1 MIGASQDEIED
12 VADSAVE
19 RVVDNHRDVVPP
31 RTLDEVVL
39 DLPDLRQRVQV
50 LLEWPEP
57 LGRLIP
63 HPEVTPVQV
72 LVLDRHDALDDERAR
87 VVGADHPRNE
97 MDTLD
102 DRRPVFRGRA
112 FQSRVN
118 ADEHVPRLIEK
129 AENRRVARL
138 LREARLKSS
147 QACLEDVRYGGGRN
161 LDKAL
166 MAQLGS
172 CQWIR
177 AHQNLI
183 LTGATGCGKTWL
195 ACALGNA
202 ACRQGLSVVYVRTP
216 RLFEELRIA
225 HGDGSFGKR
234 LSSLAKTDLLILDD
248 WGLAPLNQAERND
261 LLEVLDDRVGTRST
275 VITSQL
281 PVEHWHAYLNDPTLA
296 DAILDRV
303 LHSAHKLALAGESL
317 RKPEKD
323 KPWPEATP

>member
-1 MIGASQDEIED
+1 MLMEQTLQTLNTLRLPGMAAAFAEQQT
-12 VADSAVE
+12 SAAAM
-19 RVVDNHRDVVPP
+19 N
-31 RTLDEVVL
+31 
-39 DLPDLRQRVQV
+39 LPF
-50 LLEWPEP
+50 
-57 LGRLIP
+57 
-63 HPEVTPVQV
+63 
-72 LVLDRHDALDDERAR
+72 DERFAML
-87 VVGADHPRNE
+87 V
-97 MDTLD
+97 
-102 DRRPVFRGRA
+102 DR
-112 FQSRVN
+112 
-118 ADEHVPRLIEK
+118 EHTWR
-129 AENRRVARL
+129 ENRRVARL

-147 QACLEDVRYGGGRN
+147 QACLEDVRYGGGRK

-202 ACRQGLSVVYVRTP
+202 ACRQGMAVVYVRTP

-281 PVEHWHAYLNDPTLA
+281 PVEHWHAWIGDASIA
-296 DAILDRV
+296 DAILDR
-303 LHSAHKLALAGESL
+303 LLSRSHRLTLKGKSL
-317 RKPEKD
+317 RAQRPGA
-323 KPWPEATP
+323 ATAATGGSTTADAAH